1 MGVRIGCRL
10 SSIVVSDASKP
21 SVSWLKIEP
30 RVSIFLVIKS
40 AVAVFITGTTME
52 SLTFGR
58 VFMGVRLEYRLSVI
72 VVYDVSNSSVYWYYY
87 LYSYILNL

>member
-10 SSIVVSDASKP
+10 SVIVVRDASKP

-40 AVAVFITGTTME
+40 VGQFL
-52 SLTFGR
+52 SL
-58 VFMGVRLEYRLSVI
+58 VLL
-72 VVYDVSNSSVYWYYY
+72 
-87 LYSYILNL
+87 